1 MKKTMALLSI
11 AFAVAGCDFDS
22 RKFESAQHILPSSKL
37 EWHRFD
43 STLLYK

>member
-1 MKKTMALLSI
+1 MKKTMAFLLI
-11 AFAVAGCDFDS
+11 AFTFVGCDFDS
-22 RKFESAQHILPSSKL
+22 RKFESAQHILPSSKC